1 MHLCCFDQRLFF
13 VDSSTKWNA
22 IFGLSFFFFFFVSKG
37 CFVFTPP
44 PAVSGK
50 YVKKMSIFGPLNEF
64 NKSSLWNM
72 ITVQLM
78 IQIKMPHFINSV
90 RERVS
95 QCSEFWQHQNV
106 KLKNAPSP
114 EKQTAEPRSRWPDEA
129 RGAPWVTPWVTP
141 YQNQQTADVNEL
153 WVSATGL
160 KSITAS
166 AIRGIVN
173 PPLAHPISIIN
184 IISVT
189 MCSNQ

>member
-22 IFGLSFFFFFFVSKG
+22 IFGLSFFFVSKG
-37 CFVFTPP
+37 CFVFPLLLLW
-44 PAVSGK
+44 V
-50 YVKKMSIFGPLNEF
+50 VKKMSIFGPLNEF
-64 NKSSLWNM
+64 NKASLWNM

-78 IQIKMPHFINSV
+78 IQIKMPPFINSV

-129 RGAPWVTPWVTP
+129 RGAP
-141 YQNQQTADVNEL
+141 YRNQQTTDVNEL
-153 WVSATGL
+153 WVTATGL
-160 KSITAS
+160 KYITAS
-166 AIRGIVN
+166 AIRGIMN

>member
-1 MHLCCFDQRLFF
+1 MLFL
-13 VDSSTKWNA
+13 DCP
-22 IFGLSFFFFFFVSKG
+22 FFFCVQRMFCVYPP
-37 CFVFTPP
+37 PP

-64 NKSSLWNM
+64 NESSLWNM

-173 PPLAHPISIIN
+173 PPLAHPISII
-184 IISVT
+184 ISVT

>member
-22 IFGLSFFFFFFVSKG
+22 IFGLSFFFFVSKG

-50 YVKKMSIFGPLNEF
+50 YVKKMSIFG
-64 NKSSLWNM
+64 NM

-114 EKQTAEPRSRWPDEA
+114 EKQTAEPRSWWPDEA
-129 RGAPWVTPWVTP
+129 RGAPWVTP

-173 PPLAHPISIIN
+173 PPLARLNIIN
-184 IISVT
+184 RFSPCLTESLKHPRTVVPTQSCFTSV
-189 MCSNQ
+189 

>member
-22 IFGLSFFFFFFVSKG
+22 IFGLSFFFVSKG
-37 CFVFTPP
+37 CFVFPP

-129 RGAPWVTPWVTP
+129 RGAP
-141 YQNQQTADVNEL
+141 YRNQQTTDVNEL
-153 WVSATGL
+153 WVTATGL

>member
-22 IFGLSFFFFFFVSKG
+22 IFGLSFFFFVSKG

-50 YVKKMSIFGPLNEF
+50 YVKKMSIFG
-64 NKSSLWNM
+64 NM

-129 RGAPWVTPWVTP
+129 RGAPWVTP

-173 PPLAHPISIIN
+173 PPLAHPISII
-184 IISVT
+184 ISVT

>member
-22 IFGLSFFFFFFVSKG
+22 IFGLSFFFLCPKDVL
-37 CFVFTPP
+37 CLPPPP

-64 NKSSLWNM
+64 NESSLWNM